1 MEQLI
6 ATTLS
11 NLPKGEF
18 FKRTPTAKTVYRR
31 GDYDR
36 ASKSFSCIDCDD
48 ICREIFIKS
57 TKQVF
62 TGFTY

>member
-1 MEQLI
+1 MEQLNI
-6 ATTLS
+6 TAIRD
-11 NLPKGEF
+11 LPKGEF
-18 FKRTPTAKTVYRR
+18 FKRKADAKAVYKK

-36 ASKSFSCIDCDD
+36 SSKSFSCIDCDD

-57 TKQVF
+57 NKPVF